1 MSTQQA
7 FSDWDVEAVIK
18 YERFTSFMRL
28 VKDLK
33 FKHPE
38 LYAEHGNALSWAT
51 DVIEGFYEDEIT
63 HGENIIVE
71 SEIEGV
77 DIFAEEPRMTKIWD
91 TL

>member
-1 MSTQQA
+1 MKKQQA
-7 FSDWDVEAVIK
+7 FSDWDVEAVVK
-18 YERFTSFMRL
+18 HERFTGLMRL

-38 LYAEHGNALSWAT
+38 IYAEHAKALSWAA
-51 DVIEGFYEDEIT
+51 DVVEGFYEDEIV

-77 DIFAEEPRMTKIWD
+77 DIFAKDPRMTRIWD
-91 TL
+91 

>member
-1 MSTQQA
+1 MATQKA
-7 FSDWDVEAVIK
+7 FSDWDVDAVVTC
-18 YERFTSFMRL
+18 ERFTSFMRL

-63 HGENIIVE
+63 HGESIIAE
-71 SEIEGV
+71 SEIEGI
-77 DIFAEEPRMTKIWD
+77 DIFAEEPRMNEIWD
-91 TL
+91 